1 MTKTFLIAAALAAL
15 STSSYAGENRNYEL
29 RDSDTYIANFVGAF
43 VAPVDVQGL
52 TSPKFEGAH
61 ALPFD
66 ELTRPVRSNHKSR

>member
-1 MTKTFLIAAALAAL
+1 MTKTFIIVAALAAF

-29 RDSDTYIANFVGAF
+29 RDSDTYIANFASAF
-43 VAPVDVQGL
+43 VVPIDVQSL